1 MKSKIV
7 LWGSNAQDEK
17 VLVAIALQPE
27 TSRVE
32 GLVFPEATATEDFY
46 QQMIREWRDGNG
58 MELPE
63 PSDKFEKELSLT
75 ESMLP
80 EGYRVEREDVLS
92 RAQTEWQ
99 FIVLSGKLHQAYE
112 SRLEELKAKIDTLG
126 KFDQQVWNELKEF
139 WDKVQDQVKE
149 KNLLRDHA
157 NKLRDQANA
166 LFGSMKELRTKLD
179 HEFERLSK
187 DTYEQFMQL
196 LEAVEK
202 KVDGGTRANALFD
215 ELKKLQQQYR
225 DAKMTRD
232 HRNKVWEKLD
242 ATFKYVKEKKFGGGG
257 RSGSESDSALQRLKS
272 RYEGL
277 ISAIEKMD
285 SSIRR
290 DRDDLHFQEHKI
302 SVSAGQL
309 EAQIRQ
315 AKIIMIQERIRSK
328 EEKLNEM
335 NSTKVELEKRLASMQ
350 EKENRR
356 AARDAAK
363 EKIADDIKA
372 AAEARDT
379 ADHAAAEP
387 APETDADTGTAQ
399 DSAAAKESLLDAL
412 DATLGDSLA
421 DMVDTVKAVA
431 NVVGEK
437 VEEKMEEFREKALSV
452 MEQVTTEAPPAAET
466 RQEAAPDEPSGQ
478 PEAEMPTDP
487 EEPAAD
493 QPEDSPAPTETAPDT
508 EASAAPAGE
517 EASADAPAPD
527 ADPSSTDK
535 TED

>member
-17 VLVAIALQPE
+17 VLVAIALQPD
-27 TSRVE
+27 TSRIE
-32 GLVFPEATATEDFY
+32 GLVFPEATASEDFY
-46 QQMIREWRDGNG
+46 QQMIREWRDGDG

-63 PSDKFEKELSLT
+63 PADRFEKELSLT
-75 ESMLP
+75 ERMLP

-112 SRLEELKAKIDTLG
+112 SRLEELKTKIDALG

-157 NKLRDQANA
+157 NRLRDQANQ

-179 HEFERLSK
+179 QEFEQMSRETYDQFIRLL
-187 DTYEQFMQL
+187 D
-196 LEAVEK
+196 AVEK
-202 KVDGGTRANALFD
+202 KVETSTRANAIFD
-215 ELKKLQQQYR
+215 ELKRLQQQYR
-225 DAKMTRD
+225 DAKMTRE

-242 ATFKYVKEKKFGGGG
+242 ATFKYVKEKRFGGG
-257 RSGSESDSALQRLKS
+257 RSGTESDSALQRLKS
-272 RYEGL
+272 RYDGL

-285 SSIRR
+285 ASIRR

-302 SVSAGQL
+302 SITAGQL

-315 AKIIMIQERIRSK
+315 AKIVMIKERIRSK
-328 EEKLNEM
+328 EEKLAEM
-335 NSTKVELEKRLASMQ
+335 NQTKTELEKRLASMQ

-363 EKIADDIKA
+363 EKIAGDIKA
-372 AAEARDT
+372 AAESRDAEGDAT
-379 ADHAAAEP
+379 AESAVEP
-387 APETDADTGTAQ
+387 DADGTSGADDHGAPPQ
-399 DSAAAKESLLDAL
+399 ETLLDAL
-412 DATLGDSLA
+412 EATLGDSLA

-437 VEEKMEEFREKALSV
+437 VEEKMEELREKALGA
-452 MEQVTTEAPPAAET
+452 MEQMSADAAPAAET
-466 RQEAAPDEPSGQ
+466 PQDKAS
-478 PEAEMPTDP
+478 EAEAPSTEDTVGADVAESSDAPAADAEPDAAAAEEPVTD
-487 EEPAAD
+487 EPAA
-493 QPEDSPAPTETAPDT
+493 EPD
-508 EASAAPAGE
+508 AAP
-517 EASADAPAPD
+517 
-527 ADPSSTDK
+527 TDK
-535 TED
+535 TTD